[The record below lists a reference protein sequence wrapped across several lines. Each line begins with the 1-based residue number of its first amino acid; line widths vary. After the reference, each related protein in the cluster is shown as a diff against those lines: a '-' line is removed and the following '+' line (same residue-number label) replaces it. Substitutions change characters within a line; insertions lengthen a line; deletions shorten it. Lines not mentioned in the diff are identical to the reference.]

1 MSCVKTPA
9 LPIMSMPV
17 KNTAVPSG
25 LGVASNAAGNPPLAP
40 GVMLFPNGPVLQF
53 VPPPVPPAPP
63 VLPVVLL
70 LLVPPTPLLLWLLLL
85 ASTPV
90 EPDIV
95 VALPPPQPGLVAA
108 AAHATPKASAE
119 PVRRRMP

>member
-40 GVMLFPNGPVLQF
+40 GVMVFPNGPVLQF

-63 VLPVVLL
+63 VLPVVVVVL
-70 LLVPPTPLLLWLLLL
+70 LLVPPTPLLLLWLLL
-85 ASTPV
+85 ASIPV

-95 VALPPPQPGLVAA
+95 VAVPPPQPGLVAA
-108 AAHATPKASAE
+108 AAHTAPKATAE
-119 PVRRRMP
+119 

>member
-25 LGVASNAAGNPPLAP
+25 LGVASNASVNPPLAP
-40 GVMLFPNGPVLQF
+40 GVMVFPNGPVLQF

-63 VLPVVLL
+63 VLPVVLVVLL
-70 LLVPPTPLLLWLLLL
+70 LLVPPTPLLLLLWLLL
-85 ASTPV
+85 ASIPV

-108 AAHATPKASAE
+108 AAHAAP
-119 PVRRRMP
+119 